1 MDEPKLSDAQ
11 LRTELER
18 MRGLSRRRLL
28 RSAGLAGATAM
39 LAACGVKGTKD
50 TGNAATTAAPGT
62 TAPGTTAGTTTG
74 SGTGGGSTGS
84 ASAGSTAL
92 TTAPAVP
99 SVPDASD
106 TDKTVNWSNWPEYI
120 DIDEND
126 PNVHPSIDAFTKETG
141 IKVNYTEDINDNNQ
155 FFAKIQPLLSAGQ
168 AITADLF
175 VMTDWMIPKL
185 ISLGMIQEIDH
196 SNIPN
201 LKNLAPQ
208 QQNVDFDPGRKYS
221 ITWQQGLTGIAFNPA
236 LTGGPVES
244 MDQILTDP
252 KLKGKVT
259 LLSEMEDTIGLVLL
273 DLGFDP
279 GDFTDEQFDQA
290 IAKVQAAVDTGQIRQ
305 FTGNDYGQGLA
316 SGDIAA
322 AVAWTGD
329 VVQLKADN
337 PDLDYALPKAGGLIW
352 SDNFVIPI
360 LTPHKRNAEKLIN
373 FYFQP
378 DIAAQVAD
386 YINYITPVV
395 GAKEVLMKDD
405 PDVAKNQLIFPS
417 EETLANTHVF
427 MALDADQEKRYNAA
441 FAKVSGA

>member
-1 MDEPKLSDAQ
+1 MSEPNLSDAQ
-11 LRTELER
+11 ARAELFRLRE
-18 MRGLSRRRLL
+18 MSRRRLL
-28 RSAGLAGATAM
+28 RGAGLAGATAL

-50 TGNAATTAAPGT
+50 TGGAVATMSAST
-62 TAPGTTAGTTTG
+62 
-74 SGTGGGSTGS
+74 TGS
-84 ASAGSTAL
+84 ASGAATGSGPAGSAPAGSTAV
-92 TTAPAVP
+92 TAPTVP
-99 SVPDASD
+99 SVPDKSD
-106 TDKTVNWSNWPEYI
+106 TDKFVNWSNWPEYL
-120 DIDEND
+120 DVDAKD
-126 PNVHPSIDAFTKETG
+126 PNTHPSLDAFTKETG
-141 IKVNYTEDINDNNQ
+141 IKVNYTEDVNDNNQ
-155 FFAKIQPLLSAGQ
+155 YFAKIQPLLSAGQ
-168 AITADLF
+168 PITADLF

-185 ISLGMIQEIDH
+185 ITLGLIQEIDH
-196 SNIPN
+196 ANIPN
-201 LKNLAPQ
+201 LKNLVPH

-221 ITWQQGLTGIAFNPA
+221 ITWQQGLTGIAFNPDI
-236 LTGGPVES
+236 TGGPVDS
-244 MDQILTDP
+244 MDQLLTDT

-259 LLSEMEDTIGLVLL
+259 LLSEMEDTVGLVLL

-290 IAKVQAAVDTGQIRQ
+290 IAKIKAAVDAGQIRQ

-337 PDLDYALPKAGGLIW
+337 PNLDYALPKAGGLIW

-360 LTPHKRNAEKLIN
+360 LTPHKRNAEKVIN
-373 FYFQP
+373 FYYQP
-378 DIAAQVAD
+378 EIAAQVAD

-395 GAKEVLMKDD
+395 GAKEVLIKDD

-417 EETLANTHVF
+417 EETLAQTHVF
-427 MALDADQEKRYNAA
+427 MALDAEQEKRYNAA

>member
-1 MDEPKLSDAQ
+1 MNEPQQSPAQ
-11 LRTELER
+11 VRLALER
-18 MRGLSRRRLL
+18 MRALSRRRLF
-28 RSAGLAGATAM
+28 RGAGLAGATAL

-50 TGNAATTAAPGT
+50 AGSGAATSAPGTSAAGSSAAGASAASGPAGATTAS
-62 TAPGTTAGTTTG
+62 AGPTTT
-74 SGTGGGSTGS
+74 
-84 ASAGSTAL
+84 
-92 TTAPAVP
+92 PAAP
-99 SVPDASD
+99 SVPDTSD
-106 TDKTVNWSNWPEYI
+106 ADKLVNWSNWPEYI

-126 PNVHPSIDAFTKETG
+126 PNTHPSIDAFAKETG

-155 FFAKIQPLLSAGQ
+155 FFAKIQPQLSAGQ
-168 AITADLF
+168 PITADLF

-185 ISLGMIQEIDH
+185 ITLGLIQEIDH

-221 ITWQQGLTGIAFNPA
+221 ITWQQGLTGIAFNPD
-236 LTGGPVES
+236 LTGGPVDS

-290 IAKVQAAVDTGQIRQ
+290 IAKVRAAVDAGQIRQ

-337 PDLDYALPKAGGLIW
+337 PGLDYALPKAGGLIW

-360 LTPHKRNAEKLIN
+360 LTPHKRNAEKLID
-373 FYFQP
+373 FYFRP
-378 DIAAQVAD
+378 EIAAQVAD